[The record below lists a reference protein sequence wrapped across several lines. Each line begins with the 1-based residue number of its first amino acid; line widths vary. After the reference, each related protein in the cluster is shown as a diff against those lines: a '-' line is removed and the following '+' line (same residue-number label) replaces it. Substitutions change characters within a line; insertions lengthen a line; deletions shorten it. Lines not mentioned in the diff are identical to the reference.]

1 MPGDVSLSGIEF
13 TIKGETDNATNS
25 IDKLISKLSA
35 LNDALSKDNGLS
47 KLKSNL
53 TGLKKALGEIKNAD
67 IKGAV
72 KNLKHLGELGK
83 SLQGLANISK
93 DLASFMRAL
102 SKLSESP
109 ENVLDLAQALN
120 TLGSVDL
127 TNLQNA
133 EGALRALADALAAL
147 SKSTKAATPE
157 KHVLSWKKLGS
168 VLSDVWKKGIK
179 PVGKFALK
187 ALAFPFKQ
195 AGKTVADFVKPL
207 KDTLAGFK
215 RILGY
220 RIIRSIIKEIGQAF
234 QVGIQ
239 NLYNWSVLVNGRF
252 ASSMDMIATSMQYF
266 KNSLGAAVAP
276 IVNALAP
283 AVDFLIDKIVA
294 LINVINQ
301 LFAKL
306 TGAASWTKAIKKA
319 KDYGEA
325 VGGAGGKAKEALR
338 YLAPFDELNR
348 LPDDNKGGGGGG
360 SGDDFSGMFE
370 DVTEFGSAIADFADS
385 IKEKVEAGD
394 WKGLGELLGGKV
406 NELIASIDFAG
417 IGTKIGGYINAWFTT
432 KYWTLKET
440 NFQAIGAKI
449 SEFLFGDG
457 KDKKGV
463 IGSIDWDTF
472 GKSIAQ
478 KFTILPDIIIG
489 ALDGIDFTK
498 LGEAIGKFVGGIS
511 EEFTN
516 WLNTINWEQKG
527 KDLVQDIVDMF
538 SGLKDAGTAEKV
550 AGFFT
555 ALWNAVKGLLTGIWK
570 AAFNGETYTQ
580 PVDVNLSFS
589 KSSLTTPKTAKIPTI
604 SLSDALTALTAGLL
618 VYTITGNLVAA
629 SIVASLTLGFTSSHL
644 DFEEIKDADAKTIQD
659 YIKNLDE
666 QFKDAKPGTYEYQYY
681 QHFKS
686 AAETKLKEAAEAG
699 GSAFHQSL
707 EDGFSGRSGKFGFG
721 EVKIPVTAKAV
732 QIQDELTP
740 TQKTFDTKAKF
751 TSRKNSLSDK
761 EKQFNTVADFKSRV
775 NDLSDKAKKFDTV
788 ANFNSRLNGLSDKEK
803 KFSTV
808 ANFDSSKNNLGT
820 PAFSS
825 LAAIN
830 KYNVK
835 DSLKTADGFFNLDTK
850 IKVVG
855 QDGTP
860 TIKAKIATTTIS
872 PTANG
877 GAYYGNS
884 WHSIPQYANGGRVHG
899 SMFIA
904 GEAGAELVGHVG
916 GRTEVLN
923 QSQLAATMYAAVSNA
938 LHGLHMVIS
947 APSASGSMN
956 DSLMDE
962 ETMYRA
968 FSRALADSDLGG
980 DIELDGNTLYRAM
993 VNRNRQNTRLTGVN
1007 AMA

>member
-1 MPGDVSLSGIEF
+1 MPDVSLNGIEF
-13 TIKGETDNATNS
+13 TIKGSTDAASNS
-25 IDKLISKLSA
+25 IDNLVGKL
-35 LNDALSKDNGLS
+35 DALDKSLSNVANVKKLASGLNS
-47 KLKSNL
+47 
-53 TGLKKALGEIKNAD
+53 LKKAIDSLNSADLEKVKASLESLGQVSE
-67 IKGAV
+67 
-72 KNLKHLGELGK
+72 
-83 SLQGLANISK
+83 SLSGLAAMSK

-109 ENVLDLAQALN
+109 ENVLNLATAL
-120 TLGSVDL
+120 TVLGEVDL
-127 TNLQNA
+127 SNLHNA

-147 SKSTKAATPE
+147 SKSTKAAAPE
-157 KHVLSWKKLGS
+157 KHAMSWKKLGNT
-168 VLSDVWKKGIK
+168 LETVWKKGLK

-187 ALAFPFKQ
+187 TVTFPFRQ
-195 AGKTVADFVKPL
+195 AYKSVSDFVKPL
-207 KDTLAGFK
+207 KESIAGFK

-239 NLYNWSVLVNGRF
+239 NLYGWSNLVSGRF
-252 ASSMDMIATSMQYF
+252 AASMDMIATSLQYF
-266 KNSLGAAVAP
+266 NNSLAAAVAP

-283 AVDFLIDKIVA
+283 AIDFLIDKLVA
-294 LINVINQ
+294 LINIINQ

-325 VGGAGGKAKEALR
+325 VGGAGGAAKEALR

-348 LPDDNKGGGGGG
+348 LPDENKGGGGGG
-360 SGDDFSGMFE
+360 SEDYSGMFE
-370 DVTEFGSAIADFADS
+370 DVEEFGSAIADFAES

-394 WKGLGELLGGKV
+394 WKGLGELLGGKI
-406 NELIASIDFAG
+406 NELVEKIDFAG
-417 IGTKIGGYINAWFTT
+417 MGTKIGGYINAWFTT

-440 NFQAIGAKI
+440 NFQQIGAKI
-449 SEFLFGDG
+449 AEFLFGNG
-457 KDKKGV
+457 KDKGGV

-498 LGEAIGKFVGGIS
+498 LGEAIGKFIGGIS
-511 EEFTN
+511 EEFTK
-516 WLNTINWEQKG
+516 WLNSIDWEQKG
-527 KDLVQDIVDMF
+527 KDLVQDVINLF

-550 AGFFT
+550 VGFFT
-555 ALWNAVKGLLTGIWK
+555 ALWNAVKGLFTGIWK
-570 AAFNGETYTQ
+570 AAFNGETYSQ
-580 PVDVNLSFS
+580 NLSVQLNIN
-589 KSSLTTPKTAKIPTI
+589 KASLPKPKTATIPTA
-604 SLSDALTALTAGLL
+604 SLKDALTALAAGLI
-618 VYTITGNLVAA
+618 VFTITGSVVTA
-629 SIVASLTLGFTSSHL
+629 SIAAALTLGFTSSHL
-644 DFEEIKDADAKTIQD
+644 DFDEIKDADAKTIQD
-659 YIKNLDE
+659 YIKHLDE
-666 QFKDAKPGTYEYQYY
+666 QFKDAKQGTYEYQYY

-686 AAETKLKEAAEAG
+686 AAEAKLKEAAEAG

-721 EVKIPVTAKAV
+721 KVEIPVTAKAV
-732 QIQDELTP
+732 EIQDELTP
-740 TQKTFDTKAKF
+740 VQKTFNTKAKF
-751 TSRKNSLSDK
+751 TSRTNELSDK
-761 EKQFNTVADFKSRV
+761 EKQFNTVAK
-775 NDLSDKAKKFDTV
+775 
-788 ANFNSRLNGLSDKEK
+788 FNSRINDLSDKEK
-803 KFSTV
+803 KFNTV
-808 ANFDSSKNNLGT
+808 ANFTGKENKLGT
-820 PAFSS
+820 PKFSS
-825 LAAIN
+825 LAEIN
-830 KYNVK
+830 SYNVNAALK
-835 DSLKTADGFFNLDTK
+835 DNGYFKLSTK
-850 IKVVG
+850 VDVVG
-855 QDGTP
+855 QTNTP
-860 TIKAKIATTTIS
+860 TLKAKVQWTGTTEAV
-872 PTANG
+872 ANG
-877 GAYYGNS
+877 GSFYGNR

-899 SMFIA
+899 SLFVA